1 MIIASY
7 TNPCDEA
14 AAANIHVRDRTAMYR
29 TDNKIFF
36 RDISHIFSGSALWV
50 HAKCAVKTH
59 NIHIAYKWYT
69 TTCLGETHWETA
81 MMCVILQVDAYSTM
95 ARRRVSI
102 GRNI

>member
-29 TDNKIFF
+29 TDNKIVF

-50 HAKCAVKTH
+50 HANCAVKTH
-59 NIHIAYKWYT
+59 NIHILYKWVYNH
-69 TTCLGETHWETA
+69 LF
-81 MMCVILQVDAYSTM
+81 
-95 ARRRVSI
+95 
-102 GRNI
+102 GRNALGNRDDVCDTTSGRL